1 MTIPKCVFLI
11 GAPASG
17 KTTFAAKHLGDFFT
31 VGTDPYIH
39 AMMKE
44 YGTDYKTTFRHHI
57 MDACKMMITDMRE
70 ATERKK
76 DIVID
81 LTNWTKE
88 SRWRK
93 LRFVP
98 KFYELSAVHFSVTD
112 AEQKKRIKA
121 RGKGYEIPGEVLRT
135 FAWQHFEPA
144 SGFEGFRHIV
154 RAENWPSVNS
164 YRASQW

>member
-17 KTTFAAKHLGDFFT
+17 KTTFAEKELGDF
-31 VGTDPYIH
+31 VSINTDNYIK
-39 AMMKE
+39 AYAEEK
-44 YGTDYKTTFRHHI
+44 GLDYKTAFRRYI
-57 MDACKMMITDMRE
+57 MDACRLMITDMRE

-98 KFYELSAVHFSVTD
+98 KCYELSAVHFSVTD

-154 RAENWPSVNS
+154 RVSNWPSVNS